1 MPSRRRHDSEFL
13 IIAIVLSQMAAE
25 PKESPAGVCGVPREP
40 LCYTYTVQT
49 TSGAYVRFPKVN
61 SMLAIKGIA
70 LHGSTSLKF
79 SYRKDSANE
88 CITVLSY
95 KFSDTSSWTELDS
108 SAETGVITHEFTI
121 ENPESKTIDIQVKNI
136 SPVTD
141 NKWPVVDDWRLVALD

>member
-1 MPSRRRHDSEFL
+1 MT
-13 IIAIVLSQMAAE
+13 VW
-25 PKESPAGVCGVPREP
+25 PKESHAGVCGVPRES

-49 TSGAYVRFPKVN
+49 TSGAYVRFPKAN
-61 SMLAIKGIA
+61 SMLAIKGIC
-70 LHGSTSLKF
+70 LHGSTNLKF

-121 ENPESKTIDIQVKNI
+121 ENPESKTIDIQIKNI
-136 SPVTD
+136 SPVTE
-141 NKWPVVDDWRLVALD
+141 NKWPTVDDWKLVALN

>member
-1 MPSRRRHDSEFL
+1 
-13 IIAIVLSQMAAE
+13 
-25 PKESPAGVCGVPREP
+25 
-40 LCYTYTVQT
+40 
-49 TSGAYVRFPKVN
+49 
-61 SMLAIKGIA
+61 MLAIKEIA

-121 ENPESKTIDIQVKNI
+121 ENQENKTIDIQVKNI